1 MDTNQSN
8 SDVGVTGRL
17 TEGDLLYVRSL
28 ESAVEIL
35 RNELSKYRASDEM
48 LNECCADLNRVEAER
63 DTALRISEQHSDVVN
78 NMIVQL
84 ATSQAE
90 IERLKSELEAET
102 QRRWDGNRIA
112 SDEATADFNEMR
124 DIAVK
129 EMARWAHEAEASQ
142 AREKKLREAL
152 SRLYT
157 EYEYQESIGHIPRGR
172 IEKDFASIGLALPTD
187 DSALQ
192 EAIKQGQR
200 EAAEHIL
207 EMWRDPWPRAP
218 HRFID
223 RLETYVEELK

>member
-1 MDTNQSN
+1 MSFLDKPDMNERVQARIQREMSRK
-8 SDVGVTGRL
+8 DKFAGRL

-35 RNELSKYRASDEM
+35 RNELSKYQASDEM
-48 LNECCADLNRVEAER
+48 LSECCSDLDRVKAER
-63 DTALRISEQHSDVVN
+63 DAHIHNYEYMAKRCAEQQV
-78 NMIVQL
+78 
-84 ATSQAE
+84 E
-90 IERLKSELEAET
+90 IERLKAELAAET

-112 SDEATADFNEMR
+112 SDEAAADFNEMR
-124 DIAVK
+124 DMAVK
-129 EMARWAHEAEASQ
+129 EMARWAREAGASQ
-142 AREKKLREAL
+142 AREAKLLGLIQELDTNYDHRYEVQTIITQAL
-152 SRLYT
+152 
-157 EYEYQESIGHIPRGR
+157 
-172 IEKDFASIGLALPTD
+172 DLPSD
-187 DSALQ
+187 DTALQ